1 VLKARI
7 RKYFDRVG
15 LVAIVVFTVGC
26 GDSTMSE
33 PSSTAMPGQQN
44 NPSAPYVVV
53 LGIAQDAGYPQ
64 AGCQRECCQRVRR
77 DPSLRG
83 YAACLAIVDPVSHQR
98 WMIECTPDF
107 REQLQLLDQLA
118 PTESPSGTSDL
129 SGILLTHA
137 HIGHYTGLIH
147 LGHEAMGAANIP
159 VHAMPRLTEFLKTS
173 GPWSQL
179 VEYKNIELRPLA
191 DQKTI
196 ELNDRIRVT
205 PLLVPHRDEFSET
218 VAFRIEGPN
227 RSVLFV
233 PDIDKWERWNVRIE
247 DVLADVDLAYVDGT
261 FYADGELPGR
271 SMDQIPHPF
280 IAESI
285 ERFAPLSKSQRGKI
299 RFFHLN
305 HTNPAH
311 DPDGDAAKRIRAAGH
326 DVARRGDQYSL

>member
-1 VLKARI
+1 MI
-7 RKYFDRVG
+7 IKYLNRVG
-15 LVAIVVFTVGC
+15 LVTIVVFTVGC
-26 GDSTMSE
+26 GDNLKSE
-33 PSSTAMPGQQN
+33 PSNTAIHGGQN
-44 NPSAPYVVV
+44 NSSAPYVVV

-83 YAACLAIVDPVSHQR
+83 YAACLAIVDPVSQQR
-98 WMIECTPDF
+98 WMLECTPDF

-118 PTESPSGTSDL
+118 PTDSPSGTSGL

-137 HIGHYTGLIH
+137 HVGHYTGLIH
-147 LGHEAMGAANIP
+147 LGHEAMEAAKMP

-179 VEYKNIELRPLA
+179 VDYKNIELRPLA

-218 VAFRIEGPN
+218 VAFRIEGPD

-233 PDIDKWERWNVRIE
+233 PDIDKWERWDVRIE
-247 DVLADVDLAYVDGT
+247 DVLATVDLAYVDGT

-285 ERFAPLSKSQRGKI
+285 ERVAPQPASERGKI
-299 RFFHLN
+299 RFFHFN

-311 DPDGDAAKRIRAAGH
+311 DPGGDAAKRIRAAGH
-326 DVARRGDQYSL
+326 DTARQGDRYSL